1 MLEIGQEI
9 YKYKI
14 TLDFIK
20 NEVSKD
26 IESNKV
32 IGLNQYRLC
41 LDDYS
46 FTRIDLEK
54 KSYNSNC
61 VLENAACNHCKL
73 SNYYDEITGTIY
85 SSKKDEK
92 KQYLKIKK
100 ALEKYI
106 QQKFGRYV
114 ASDLLDKLEI

>member
-14 TLDFIK
+14 TLDFKK
-20 NEVSKD
+20 NEVSRD
-26 IESNKV
+26 IGSNKI
-32 IGLNQYRLC
+32 IGLNQHKLC

-46 FTRIDLEK
+46 FTRVDLK
-54 KSYNSNC
+54 KESYNSNY
-61 VLENAACNHCKL
+61 VLENATCHHCKL

-100 ALEKYI
+100 ALEKFI
-106 QQKFGRYV
+106 QEKFGRY
-114 ASDLLDKLEI
+114 AGTDLLDKLDI